1 MNHMIHIAA
10 ATQIRLDT
18 AGPGLLPAQDRRWQV
33 QALKRCAASLDEYG
47 DAGQVDLFVG
57 NGEGRPRC
65 LATAMA
71 CLSWSPS
78 SLPGGVIG
86 AREQPQ
92 RGPNNEEPTVD
103 PATSGDVRPGG
114 HRMFC
119 GWDWGSTM
127 HGVCLLDDDGATVKT
142 WMVNHTDTELA
153 ALFAELAEL
162 GDPAL
167 IPVAIERG
175 EGLVVGLIARAGH
188 PVLMVEPAAFKASR
202 PRWGAAGAKSDAAD
216 AFMLADYARTDGHR
230 LRRVEPLAQATRELA
245 ALVRARTCL
254 GRGTHRSVQPAVGH
268 PGRAL
273 ARRCAGLPEADITDR
288 VGVLG
293 RLPHAPVSGTARG
306 GTHAPVLPPA
316 QLSRRQVPRGAGQ
329 SAPSSARQRGPDRG
343 HRCSRRSFDPPSPRS
358 ACSTS
363 RSPVLNAS
371 SHDTLATH
379 PKTALLKTLPR
390 VATVSLAA
398 LIAEIGPLLERC
410 ENPEQVAAMCGAAPV
425 TKASGKSRNV
435 GFRYTA
441 NKPARVAIT
450 SFADNSRHRSAW
462 AADTYRR
469 ARARG
474 ARHPHAVRILAR
486 GWVRVHLGML
496 DHRHPL
502 RPHPTPRR
510 TAAPR
515 SVT

>member
-1 MNHMIHIAA
+1 
-10 ATQIRLDT
+10 
-18 AGPGLLPAQDRRWQV
+18 
-33 QALKRCAASLDEYG
+33 
-47 DAGQVDLFVG
+47 
-57 NGEGRPRC
+57 
-65 LATAMA
+65 
-71 CLSWSPS
+71 
-78 SLPGGVIG
+78 
-86 AREQPQ
+86 
-92 RGPNNEEPTVD
+92 
-103 PATSGDVRPGG
+103 
-114 HRMFC
+114 
-119 GWDWGSTM
+119 
-127 HGVCLLDDDGATVKT
+127 VCLLDDDGVTIKT
-142 WMVNHTDTELA
+142 WMVKHTDTELA
-153 ALFAELAEL
+153 ALFAELAQL

-245 ALVRARTCL
+245 ALVRARTSL
-254 GRGTHRSVQPAVGH
+254 VEARTAASNQLWAILAEHW
-268 PGRAL
+268 PGAALVFQKLTSQIAL
-273 ARRCAGLPEADITDR
+273 AFLADYPTPQSAARLGEGRMQQFCRR
-288 VGVLG
+288 
-293 RLPHAPVSGTARG
+293 HSYRG
-306 GTHAPVLPPA
+306 GKSPAELVSRLRAGPASADPIAEKVLETIVRSSIA
-316 QLSRRQVPRGAGQ
+316 QIGLRNAEITGLERQLAD
-329 SAPSSARQRGPDRG
+329 A
-343 HRCSRRSFDPPSPRS
+343 
-358 ACSTS
+358 
-363 RSPVLNAS
+363 
-371 SHDTLATH
+371 LATH

-450 SFADNSRHRSAW
+450 SFADNSRHGSAW
-462 AADTYRR
+462 AGDSYRR

-486 GWVRVHLGML
+486 GWVRVIWACWTT
-496 DHRHPL
+496 DTPYDPSRHRGEQRL
-502 RPHPTPRR
+502 L
-510 TAAPR
+510 AA
-515 SVT
+515 